1 MFFPICF
8 HIYNRY
14 RNFRTFT
21 SPRPSQFSCLA
32 VDSSGE
38 IVSAG
43 SQDSF
48 EIFIWSMQSGRLLDV
63 RTHNEHLSNELFL
76 VAEVTQILLKYY
88 YATALGK
95 RIFTQL
101 VVQNCSFLRIFS
113 RKLRKC
119 RCYYKINTDCRKDFV
134 GAK

>member
-1 MFFPICF
+1 MFFSINF

-63 RTHNEHLSNELFL
+63 RTHNEFLSNELFL
-76 VAEVTQILLKYY
+76 AAEVTQMLLKYY
-88 YATALGK
+88 YATTMGK
-95 RIFTQL
+95 RVLAQL
-101 VVQNCSFLRIFS
+101 VVQNCSLLHISS
-113 RKLRKC
+113 RK
-119 RCYYKINTDCRKDFV
+119 
-134 GAK
+134 

>member
-1 MFFPICF
+1 MFKKMCKMYVLNCMVFFVIYF
-8 HIYNRY
+8 HFHNRY

-48 EIFIWSMQSGRLLDV
+48 EIYIWSMQSGRLLDV
-63 RTHNEHLSNELFL
+63 RTHSVLEVNTEYIMVILSNFAISWRTLIHFN
-76 VAEVTQILLKYY
+76 EVFCVCI
-88 YATALGK
+88 
-95 RIFTQL
+95 
-101 VVQNCSFLRIFS
+101 
-113 RKLRKC
+113 
-119 RCYYKINTDCRKDFV
+119 
-134 GAK
+134 